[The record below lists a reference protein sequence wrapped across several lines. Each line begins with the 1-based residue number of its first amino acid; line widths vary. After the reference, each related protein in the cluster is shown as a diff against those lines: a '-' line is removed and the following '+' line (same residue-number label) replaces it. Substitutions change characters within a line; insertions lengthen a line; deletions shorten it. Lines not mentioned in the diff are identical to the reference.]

1 MKKSIFYCF
10 IVLAFTSCKDNES
23 ELSYVPNLEFISI
36 SPLEIT
42 EFKEKVSLVIK
53 YEDNDGDLGENNP
66 DVKNLFIT
74 DQRNGV
80 QYTYRIPQLSP
91 NGSNIRITGNLEIN
105 LNSLSVVGS
114 GTSESVIFNI
124 YAIDRAGNQSNTIT
138 SSSIIVSK

>member
-1 MKKSIFYCF
+1 M
-10 IVLAFTSCKDNES
+10 
-23 ELSYVPNLEFISI
+23 SYVPNLEFISI

-91 NGSNIRITGNLEIN
+91 SGSNIRITGNLEIN

-114 GTSESVIFNI
+114 GTSESVTFNI